1 MIEVRFF
8 AAARAAVG
16 SSTVSVP
23 APVPVSVPGSG
34 PVGTLATVLAGFD
47 FPVIARCSLLVN
59 GVAESDRSRVLV
71 DGDTV
76 DVLPPFAGG

>member
-1 MIEVRFF
+1 MVEVRFF

-16 SSTVSVP
+16 APTASTP
-23 APVPVSVPGSG
+23 P
-34 PVGTLATVLAGFD
+34 GTLESVISAFD
-47 FPVIARCSLLVN
+47 FPVITKCSFLVN
-59 GVAESDRSRVLV
+59 GVAETDRSRSLV

>member
-1 MIEVRFF
+1 MRFF

-16 SSTVSVP
+16 SSTASVD
-23 APVPVSVPGSG
+23 AGS
-34 PVGTLATVLAGFD
+34 LNSVLAGFD
-47 FPVIARCSLLVN
+47 FPVIAKCSYLVN
-59 GVAESDRSRVLV
+59 GVAETDRSRSLS